1 MTNTKTPADTG
12 PPHPDTPL
20 EACRGLVSRFVDERL
35 PEFFRYAGAVLLQGA
50 ERAESDAAQG
60 RLFEAIGLIARH
72 RSDIEHVLRQEL
84 DAGFQ
89 RLWTKAPHTRDS
101 GPDPSHAKGA
111 KLSLVE
117 PDDIEESVAA
127 ANLIARANGQY
138 FPELYALNL
147 RLSNLTGRRT
157 LKDDEIPAGPHHL
170 IHSFRRALDGL
181 DVEIEIKLTLYA
193 SFNKSV
199 IQQCRGVYSN
209 CNQTLQAA
217 GVLPD
222 LTPAY
227 VRTVSSQTQPTDQ
240 PGNAQSSRDAREPAA
255 PMDEEFGSDA
265 ELLASILSLM
275 SVGHS
280 PEGGGGG
287 RTGDAGEP
295 HPITP
300 ERAAAAIRQVLLA
313 LNDAQAQVAHARG
326 GSTISS
332 PRPYRGFT
340 PEPVAH
346 TDGGNASGEHPNAQI
361 EADFLDRFRATL
373 PEERQRI
380 LEQVDRDDLPPM
392 DADLIDLIGML
403 FEYMLNDPVLPST
416 AKALLSHLHTPY
428 LKVALI
434 DQRLLNDSTHPARQL
449 LDQMVEAGSLWVE
462 EGQPSRGIFPMMQE
476 TVDRVLEEFTDDVKL
491 FEELSQD
498 FKRAMQ
504 AQQRRT
510 DIVEQRAQEAARGR
524 ERLQVAKQL
533 ASKHVQA
540 LIERHPVP
548 TALSQF
554 LGSTWLDRLV
564 FIVLRE
570 SDGIES
576 RAWDEALSTARD
588 LLGLF
593 DPELGPSDRQTRIER
608 IPELRRAILREVELM
623 GSYSRATMDGLWSLL
638 DSPTAGRPQDL
649 PSTAQTAADIRE
661 PGAPS
666 TAQGQAQPDTATQT
680 GLSGP
685 QQEVIARLSEL
696 GFGNWFEFTPLKG
709 GPARRVKLS
718 WMSPQTSTC
727 MFVDRAGMLVEI
739 KTLSALADEMLSGQ
753 VRVIAR
759 PKHPFIERALV
770 SIRKLLQSKRHDPA
784 GASP

>member
-1 MTNTKTPADTG
+1 MTNTRTPADTG
-12 PPHPDTPL
+12 RPHPDTPL

-35 PEFFRYAGAVLLQGA
+35 PEFFRYAGTVLLQDA

-60 RLFEAIGLIARH
+60 RLFEAIGSIARH

-117 PDDIEESVAA
+117 PDDIEESVAV

-138 FPELYALNL
+138 FSELHALNL

-217 GVLPD
+217 GVLPN

-227 VRTVSSQTQPTDQ
+227 VRTASSQTQPTDQ

-255 PMDEEFGSDA
+255 PMGEELGSDA

-300 ERAAAAIRQVLLA
+300 ERAAAAIRQVLVA
-313 LNDAQAQVAHARG
+313 LNNAQAQVVHARG
-326 GSTISS
+326 ESTISS
-332 PRPYRGFT
+332 PRPYPGFT
-340 PEPVAH
+340 PGPLAH
-346 TDGGNASGEHPNAQI
+346 ADGGNASGEHPNAQI

-380 LEQVDRDDLPPM
+380 LEQVDRDDLSPM
-392 DADLIDLIGML
+392 DADIIDLIGML
-403 FEYMLNDPVLPST
+403 FEYMLNDPVLPDT

-462 EGQPSRGIFPMMQE
+462 EGQPSRGIFPTMQA
-476 TVDRVLEEFTDDVKL
+476 TVDRVLEEFTDDVNL

-498 FKRAMQ
+498 LKRAMQ

-510 DIVEQRAQEAARGR
+510 DILEQRAQEAARGR

-533 ASKHVQA
+533 ASKQVQA

-548 TALSQF
+548 TALSQV

-593 DPELGPSDRQTRIER
+593 DPELGPSDRQTLIER
-608 IPELRRAILREVELM
+608 IPELRRTILREAELM
-623 GSYSRATMDGLWSLL
+623 GSYSRTTMDGLWSLL
-638 DSPTAGRPQDL
+638 DSPTAWRSEDL
-649 PSTAQTAADIRE
+649 PSPTQTAADIGE
-661 PGAPS
+661 PS
-666 TAQGQAQPDTATQT
+666 TTPGQAQPDMATQT

-696 GFGNWFEFTPLKG
+696 GFGDWFEFTPLKG
-709 GPARRVKLS
+709 GPPKRVKLS
-718 WMSPQTSTC
+718 WISPQTSTC
-727 MFVDRAGMLVEI
+727 VLVDRTGILVETR
-739 KTLSALADEMLSGQ
+739 TLSALADEILAGQ
-753 VRVIAR
+753 VRVIPH

-770 SIRKLLQSKRHDPA
+770 SIRKLLQSKRRDTA
-784 GASP
+784 EASP